1 MVLKFIL
8 KIGVGS
14 IFIWIVILWQF
25 WEKFESFVVS
35 FLSWIPWEWMQDTV
49 AYIAAPLVGYMMII
63 ITISILTSM
72 FSETLLIA
80 LAKKHYPNK
89 KAIGSVSIT
98 GSIIVTIKAT
108 LIFILLFIVLVPLL
122 FIPLFGQVVMLY
134 LWSILLK
141 SPTIY
146 DVSGRG
152 DIRIVRDAFK
162 QHHVVDYIAKDQFD
176 ILVFVDVVKFA
187 LAQSQAP
194 AIRGDARMSVAPV
207 VLRRILDERF
217 DLQEAKNLCFDLGID
232 FDNLPGEGKKTRE
245 VVAYCQRHSGLDELT
260 TSIARL
266 RPGVF

>member
-1 MVLKFIL
+1 MNKTVQRSIKDILSPMVLKFIL

-146 DVSGRG
+146 DVGGLFIS
-152 DIRIVRDAFK
+152 DK
-162 QHHVVDYIAKDQFD
+162 QVLKKRSKKSTTIAMIASLFNYIPFLNIFAPIFAQILFLHH
-176 ILVFVDVVKFA
+176 ILGTMK
-187 LAQSQAP
+187 
-194 AIRGDARMSVAPV
+194 
-207 VLRRILDERF
+207 E
-217 DLQEAKNLCFDLGID
+217 
-232 FDNLPGEGKKTRE
+232 
-245 VVAYCQRHSGLDELT
+245 
-260 TSIARL
+260 
-266 RPGVF
+266 